1 MSAVRCQEYGILGKA
16 NLLLP
21 LVLTS
26 ETKVSI
32 MLKTCIRRKS
42 KLLSQ
47 TFVVFLQQKI
57 VLIAVGCLEKE
68 YTDGTCTTFTERQ
81 LYKLLSGN
89 INDIQDTF
97 ALQNIKTSM
106 KLLCTHLGRGL

>member
-1 MSAVRCQEYGILGKA
+1 MNVSCQECGILGKA

-47 TFVVFLQQKI
+47 TFEVFLQQKI
-57 VLIAVGCLEKE
+57 VFTAVGCLGNTLMEHV
-68 YTDGTCTTFTERQ
+68 Q
-81 LYKLLSGN
+81 LLLLRDNCINYCLGILIIFKIHLHCKILKL
-89 INDIQDTF
+89 
-97 ALQNIKTSM
+97 A
-106 KLLCTHLGRGL
+106 

>member
-1 MSAVRCQEYGILGKA
+1 MGKA

-21 LVLTS
+21 LVLTI

-47 TFVVFLQQKI
+47 TFEVFLQQKI
-57 VLIAVGCLEKE
+57 VFTAVGYLENTLMEHVQLLLRDNCINYCLEILMIFKIHLH
-68 YTDGTCTTFTERQ
+68 CKI
-81 LYKLLSGN
+81 LKL
-89 INDIQDTF
+89 
-97 ALQNIKTSM
+97 A
-106 KLLCTHLGRGL
+106 

>member
-1 MSAVRCQEYGILGKA
+1 MGKA

-21 LVLTS
+21 LVLTI

-47 TFVVFLQQKI
+47 TFEVFLQQKI
-57 VLIAVGCLEKE
+57 VFTAVG
-68 YTDGTCTTFTERQ
+68 YFTTFTERQ
-81 LYKLLSGN
+81 LYKLLFGN

-97 ALQNIKTSM
+97 VLQNIKTSM
-106 KLLCTHLGRGL
+106 ELLCTHLGRGL

>member
-1 MSAVRCQEYGILGKA
+1 MSAVRSTEYGILGKA

-21 LVLTS
+21 LVLTI

-47 TFVVFLQQKI
+47 TFEVFLRDNCI
-57 VLIAVGCLEKE
+57 NYCLEILMIFKIHLH
-68 YTDGTCTTFTERQ
+68 CKI
-81 LYKLLSGN
+81 LKL
-89 INDIQDTF
+89 
-97 ALQNIKTSM
+97 A
-106 KLLCTHLGRGL
+106 